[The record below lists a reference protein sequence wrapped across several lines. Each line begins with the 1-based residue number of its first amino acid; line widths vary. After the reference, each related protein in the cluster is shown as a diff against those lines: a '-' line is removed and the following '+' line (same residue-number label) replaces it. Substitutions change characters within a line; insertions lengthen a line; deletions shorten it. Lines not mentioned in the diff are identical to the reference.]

1 MHYEKAY
8 KFNILQIKLLFM
20 KRLYLVLNMIKLT
33 TILKDPI
40 SDQ

>member
-1 MHYEKAY
+1 MYCEKAY